1 MIAGEA
7 DHETAYSRNLRQMVS
22 EDNRIILTGYITGEP
37 LNQVYTH
44 ARLFVLPSYHEG
56 LPIAL
61 LEALSYGLPV
71 IVSDIPANKE
81 VELPPERYF
90 RCGDVDDLKE
100 KMEVLVEEGLSEE
113 ERKEIL
119 NQIEE
124 KYNWDRIAEQTIE
137 VYMKVL
143 TQRAKSR
150 EQRVKEKKD
159 RRIV

>member
-1 MIAGEA
+1 MAA
-7 DHETAYSRNLRQMVS
+7 
-22 EDNRIILTGYITGEP
+22 EDDRIILPGYITGEP

-44 ARLFVLPSYHEG
+44 ARLFVLPFYHEG

-81 VELPPERYF
+81 IELPAERYF
-90 RCGDVDDLKE
+90 RCGDVGDLKE
-100 KMEVLVEEGLSEE
+100 KMEVLLGKELSEM

-124 KYNWDRIAEQTIE
+124 KYNWDRIAEQTIG
-137 VYMKVL
+137 VYEKVL
-143 TQRAKSR
+143 S
-150 EQRVKEKKD
+150 VK
-159 RRIV
+159 